1 MRSNPAI
8 VHSSETRTEGAF
20 RAFFRVRLAPLVLIL
35 ATLMSTGNAAEQK
48 RLAIFS
54 VAANYYVPVVERDG
68 RDYVGV
74 VEMLDPLGTVSAQNQ
89 GSHWTAHYNDAP
101 VEFTAKKTT
110 VRVRGQEVELPAPFL
125 LEGNRGLVPLSGV
138 GSLLPR
144 ILGGPVTF
152 HEAARRLLI
161 GSVGV
166 HFTAQI
172 GKSDPPALVMNF
184 SSPVNPMI
192 STEPGKLLMVFAR
205 DPLVAPGTS
214 SLSFGNKAIPSAN
227 YDEGNGTAIVTVNGS
242 GSLFASFSNAGKTI
256 TITATSSAAAPAV
269 AKPSVASAPPSAP
282 TPPAQSTP
290 PPEVATAAEPVP
302 PVRYF
307 AVIDASHGGTERG
320 AALSDQLAEKDVTL
334 AFSRRL
340 RQDLQSQGIPAMLL
354 RDGDNS
360 LTLDQRAEIANR
372 VHPAIYICVHA
383 SSDGN
388 GVRLY
393 SPLVPAGAANL
404 GIFFDWNSAQ
414 TNFLPLSRA
423 FASALG
429 SELQRKRLAVRVR
442 VAPLRPLNNI
452 TRPAIAVELAPP
464 ASGIAD
470 INSPGYQELVA
481 SSVTIAILSM
491 RSQLEAGR

>member
-8 VHSSETRTEGAF
+8 GQSSESRTEGALQ
-20 RAFFRVRLAPLVLIL
+20 AFFRARFAPLLLIL
-35 ATLMSTGNAAEQK
+35 ATLLLTGNAAEQK
-48 RLAIFS
+48 QLAIFS
-54 VAANYYVPVVERDG
+54 VAANYYVPVVEREG

-74 VEMLDPLGTVSAQNQ
+74 VEMLDPLGTVSAQSQ
-89 GSHWTAHYNDAP
+89 GSRWTAHYNDAT
-101 VEFTAKKTT
+101 VEFTVKKTG
-110 VRVRGQEVELPAPFL
+110 VRVRGQDVDLPAPFL

-152 HEAARRLLI
+152 HETARRLLI

-184 SSPVNPMI
+184 SAAVNPMI

-205 DPLVAPGTS
+205 DSLVAPGTS
-214 SLSFGNKAIPSAN
+214 SLSFGNKTIPSAN
-227 YDEGNGTAIVTVNGS
+227 YDEANGAAIITINGS

-256 TITATSSAAAPAV
+256 TITATSSAVAAAV
-269 AKPSVASAPPSAP
+269 AKPSVLTAPPITPAPAPPSAP
-282 TPPAQSTP
+282 PV
-290 PPEVATAAEPVP
+290 EVVPAAEPAQ

-307 AVIDASHGGTERG
+307 AVIDASHGGSERG

-354 RDGDNS
+354 RDGDSS

-372 VHPAIYICVHA
+372 TQPAIYICVHA

-388 GVRLY
+388 GVRIY
-393 SPLVPAGAANL
+393 SPLIPSGTAGI
-404 GIFFDWNSAQ
+404 GIFFDWNTAQ

-423 FASALG
+423 FASAVG
-429 SELQRKRLAVRVR
+429 GELQKKRLAVRVR

-452 TRPAIAVELAPP
+452 SRPAIAIELAPP
-464 ASGIAD
+464 AGTIAD
-470 INSPGYQELVA
+470 VNSPSYQELVA
-481 SSVTIAILSM
+481 SSVTLAILSM
-491 RSQLEAGR
+491 RTQLGAGR

>member
-1 MRSNPAI
+1 
-8 VHSSETRTEGAF
+8 
-20 RAFFRVRLAPLVLIL
+20 
-35 ATLMSTGNAAEQK
+35 
-48 RLAIFS
+48 
-54 VAANYYVPVVERDG
+54 
-68 RDYVGV
+68 
-74 VEMLDPLGTVSAQNQ
+74 
-89 GSHWTAHYNDAP
+89 
-101 VEFTAKKTT
+101 
-110 VRVRGQEVELPAPFL
+110 
-125 LEGNRGLVPLSGV
+125 
-138 GSLLPR
+138 
-144 ILGGPVTF
+144 
-152 HEAARRLLI
+152 
-161 GSVGV
+161 
-166 HFTAQI
+166 
-172 GKSDPPALVMNF
+172 
-184 SSPVNPMI
+184 
-192 STEPGKLLMVFAR
+192 
-205 DPLVAPGTS
+205 
-214 SLSFGNKAIPSAN
+214 LSFGNKAIPSAN
-227 YDEGNGTAIVTVNGS
+227 YDEGNGTATVTVNGS
-242 GSLFASFSNAGKTI
+242 GSLFASFSNGGKTI
-256 TITATSSAAAPAV
+256 TITATSSAAASAV

-282 TPPAQSTP
+282 TPPAQSAP
-290 PPEVATAAEPVP
+290 PPEVAPAAEPVP

-429 SELQRKRLAVRVR
+429 SELQKKRLAVRVR